1 MRIIF
6 MGTPDL
12 AQTSLKKI
20 NEAGYPII
28 GVVTAPDKP
37 KGRGMKY
44 TMSPVKEYALENHFP
59 VYQPEKIRK
68 NKEFIE
74 ELERLSPDIIC
85 VVAYGKI
92 LPKALLDI
100 PKYGC
105 INVHPSL
112 LPHYRGPAPIQWA
125 VLNGDSRT
133 GVSIMYLDEGMDT
146 GDIIMQKE
154 VSISEN
160 ETTGELWDRIS
171 DIGADLLVETI
182 KRIENGTAERKKQK
196 GEHTIA
202 PMIEKE
208 MAKINWK
215 EKNARQLKNLIRGLN
230 PIMGAYTFLD
240 EKKYKFWMADIIEEQ
255 KIFDIFPELREYQY
269 KLNQIIPGTVLF
281 SDDKSGLYIKANEGV
296 LSILEIQAE
305 NAKKMNIKDFL
316 RGNKIEAGDI
326 FE

>member
-133 GVSIMYLDEGMDT
+133 GVSIMYL
-146 GDIIMQKE
+146 
-154 VSISEN
+154 
-160 ETTGELWDRIS
+160 R
-171 DIGADLLVETI
+171 
-182 KRIENGTAERKKQK
+182 NGY
-196 GEHTIA
+196 
-202 PMIEKE
+202 
-208 MAKINWK
+208 W
-215 EKNARQLKNLIRGLN
+215 
-230 PIMGAYTFLD
+230 
-240 EKKYKFWMADIIEEQ
+240 
-255 KIFDIFPELREYQY
+255 
-269 KLNQIIPGTVLF
+269 
-281 SDDKSGLYIKANEGV
+281 
-296 LSILEIQAE
+296 
-305 NAKKMNIKDFL
+305 
-316 RGNKIEAGDI
+316 
-326 FE
+326 

>member
-305 NAKKMNIKDFL
+305 NAKKN
-316 RGNKIEAGDI
+316 EY
-326 FE
+326 